1 LTSSSSQQIA
11 ACLRLGR
18 AIGRVREAEE
28 VYALALDAL
37 DEGLGVTRASI
48 LLFDEAGVMR
58 FCASRG
64 LSDAYRRAVEGHTP
78 WTATTVDPVSIIV
91 PDVATDPALAALLP
105 ALRAEHIA
113 ALAFIPLVS
122 LGRVIGKL
130 TLYYD
135 TPREIPDD
143 ELQLAGLMASQVAFA
158 IDRLRV
164 DEHSQRLAAIVA
176 SSGDAIVSK
185 SLEGIIQSWNHAA
198 EELFG
203 YTAAEAI
210 GRSITMIIPPAL
222 LDEEQTVLSRI
233 RSGGRISMETVR
245 QRKDGSLV
253 PIALTV
259 SPVRNAEGRVIGAS
273 KIARDIGVRK
283 HNEAER
289 AELHRRL
296 NMLVEASA
304 TLLTT
309 LETESVLATTIALA
323 RQLLGADG
331 NAVWEKNQDG
341 LWRVTSSEGLSTAF
355 TKEVVE
361 IPTAIEPVLATLAV
375 SDTSVDPHVDHRR
388 ARLMEEGVRSMLA
401 CPMRPDAATLVF
413 YFRTPHDFS
422 ESDLEAGQTL
432 ANLAAAAMTTA
443 ELYAELRTERNQT
456 TRAYQRVNEAN
467 RVKDEFIATLSHELR
482 TPLNAIFGYA
492 QMLKMGLLDAE
503 AQTQAVAVVMR
514 NAQALRQIIDDV
526 LDVSRIATGKVR
538 LHVRAIDLADLLRNA
553 GATVQPAADAK
564 GVRLTMTLG
573 EGPTRFAG
581 DPDRLQQV
589 VWNLLSN
596 AVKFTSRGGHVE
608 LRLERLE
615 SAVQI
620 VVSDDGQGIDPAFL
634 PHVFQRFRQADS
646 RFSRDHGGLGLG
658 LAIARE
664 LTELHGGTIN
674 AASPGPGRGATMTVW
689 LPLTTEEPEAPLP
702 PAPVMITTP
711 LTAARL
717 PVRLDGAR
725 VLAVDDE
732 EDALVLLRLVLE
744 SAGATVTTAP
754 SARRALELLQES
766 EFDAV
771 IADLGMPG
779 MDGLEFIRRVRQLST
794 PSNKVPAAALTAY
807 TRSEDRAQALASG
820 FQLHLAKPLNA
831 SDLVLAVR
839 SLVG

>member
-1 LTSSSSQQIA
+1 MTSSSSPQIA
-11 ACLRLGR
+11 ACLRLSR
-18 AIGRVREAEE
+18 AIGRVRGADE

-64 LSDAYRRAVEGHTP
+64 LSDAYRQAVEGHTP
-78 WTATTVDPVSIIV
+78 WTTTTVDPIPIVV
-91 PDVATDPALAALLP
+91 PDAAAEPTLATLVPV
-105 ALRAEHIA
+105 LRAEHIA

-135 TPREIPDD
+135 VPREIPDE

-185 SLEGIIQSWNHAA
+185 SLDGIIQSWNHAA

-222 LDEEQTVLSRI
+222 LDEEQTVLSRV
-233 RSGGRISMETVR
+233 RAGGRIGMETIR

-253 PIALTV
+253 PISLTV

-296 NMLVEASA
+296 NMLVDASA
-304 TLLTT
+304 TLLKT

-331 NAVWEKNQDG
+331 NAVWEKAQDG

-355 TKEVVE
+355 TSDVVDV
-361 IPTAIEPVLATLAV
+361 PVGVEPPASTLAI
-375 SDTSVDPHVDHRR
+375 SDTSVDAHVDYRR
-388 ARLMEEGVRSMLA
+388 ARLMAEGVRSMLA
-401 CPMRPDAATLVF
+401 CPMRPGAATLVF
-413 YFRTPHDFS
+413 YFRNPHDFS

-492 QMLKMGLLDAE
+492 QMLKMGLLDAD
-503 AQTQAVAVVMR
+503 AQTQAVSVVMR
-514 NAQALRQIIDDV
+514 NAQALRKIIDDV

-553 GATVQPAADAK
+553 AATVQPAADAK
-564 GVRLTMTLG
+564 GVRLTMSLG
-573 EGPTRFAG
+573 DGPTRFAG

-596 AVKFTSRGGHVE
+596 GVKFTSRGGHVE

-664 LTELHGGTIN
+664 LTELHGGTIG

-689 LPLTTEEPEAPLP
+689 LPLTTEEPESPMP
-702 PAPVMITTP
+702 PAPVMVATP

-754 SARRALELLQES
+754 SARRALELLEES

-794 PSNKVPAAALTAY
+794 PSKKVPAAALTAY
-807 TRSEDRAQALASG
+807 TRSEDRAEALASG